1 MSWVAVLRYRRRFDP
16 GTAAH
21 PDRPT
26 SWIRDRDRSSDPL
39 RRHHVSVREGAAAAD
54 LVALGAFMLLDRQD
68 DTASATPTLPRPL
81 AQSTEAVLTLLE
93 RAARFPT
100 PHTSPARRA

>member
-1 MSWVAVLRYRRRFDP
+1 
-16 GTAAH
+16 
-21 PDRPT
+21 
-26 SWIRDRDRSSDPL
+26 
-39 RRHHVSVREGAAAAD
+39 
-54 LVALGAFMLLDRQD
+54 VALGAFMLLDRQD